1 LEGKRGNEGRRT
13 EREKKRA
20 TQTCL
25 FLAVKSIKSTPQLLI
40 VLLETRKCN
49 KVYERHETKTSGREL
64 ENESVRWKV
73 VVFEE
78 SLDFIL

>member
-1 LEGKRGNEGRRT
+1 MREDAQKGK
-13 EREKKRA
+13 KKSA

-25 FLAVKSIKSTPQLLI
+25 FLAVKSIKSTQHLLI

-49 KVYERHETKTSGREL
+49 KVYERCGKDASGSDIEY
-64 ENESVRWKV
+64 ESVRWKV